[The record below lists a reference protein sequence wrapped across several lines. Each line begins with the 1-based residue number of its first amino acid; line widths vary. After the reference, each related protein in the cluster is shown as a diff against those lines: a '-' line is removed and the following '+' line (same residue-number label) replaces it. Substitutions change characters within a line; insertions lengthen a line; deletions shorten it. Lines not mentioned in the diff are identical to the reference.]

1 MITIKGLH
9 QGLLVIVGPG
19 SWHDQLRELEGKLS
33 NSANFFRGGRVA
45 LDVRDL
51 PLGRDDIERARE
63 LLAGFDVRLWAV
75 LSQNAG
81 TANHVRALGL
91 DNTLSAPEWRQKA
104 PRRKPEPPP
113 TARAAPPPAVAPTR
127 EMSPPPADGIAPPA
141 EAIDG
146 GTDGVLTRRR
156 VRSGQVLRHPGHIV
170 VVGDVNPGAQL
181 IAGGDIIVWGKLQ
194 GSAHAGALGDSGAIV
209 GALVMQ
215 PSALRIA
222 DTQLIHSG
230 ADKRRPRGP
239 LMARL
244 RADGIVLTAWQER

>member
-9 QGLLVIVGPG
+9 QGLLVVLGTG
-19 SWHDQLRELEGKLS
+19 SWHEQLRELEGKLS

-51 PLGRDDIERARE
+51 TLAREDIERARD

-75 LSQNAG
+75 LSQNAA
-81 TANHVRALGL
+81 TTFQARALGL
-91 DNTLSAPEWRQKA
+91 DDSLIVPEPRLKA
-104 PRRKPEPPP
+104 RRKVEPSSGTPS
-113 TARAAPPPAVAPTR
+113 T
-127 EMSPPPADGIAPPA
+127 PPPADAGTPPG
-141 EAIDG
+141 EPVEG
-146 GTDGVLTRRR
+146 GTDGILARRR

-181 IAGGDIIVWGKLQ
+181 IAGGDIIIWGKLQ

-215 PSALRIA
+215 PSSLRIA

-244 RADGIVLTAWQER
+244 RADGIEIAAWQEK